1 MLRTFRCTECGTRIW
16 QAGNPVQCQ
25 RCGGKVEASPSDVP
39 SALYEK
45 KIEEGTEDLIAGLEK
60 LLQETSE

>member
-1 MLRTFRCTECGTRIW
+1 
-16 QAGNPVQCQ
+16 
-25 RCGGKVEASPSDVP
+25 
-39 SALYEK
+39 LYEK